1 MPYGMDSAESDSTA
15 VQTAGW
21 SDERQVDWYVDRI
34 GTLPPRLAGEEVLR
48 SVLPPKPGSLLDL
61 GCGDGRLI
69 GLGLEARPGLDR
81 VVGIDLSAPMLVR
94 ANDRFISD
102 ERVSMLP
109 WDLADS
115 IETFGA
121 FDVILS
127 GFAIHH
133 LEDERKRTL
142 FSEVAHQLHPGGL
155 FANLEVIASATPE
168 LHAEFLGL
176 IGRQADDPE
185 DRLAEVG
192 SKLRWM
198 REAGLTQVDCLW
210 RWRGFALLVGW
221 AAPA

>member
-1 MPYGMDSAESDSTA
+1 MPYGMDSPKRDSTA

-21 SDERQVDWYVDRI
+21 GDERQVDWYVDRI
-34 GTLPPRLAGEEVLR
+34 AQLPPRLAGEEVLR
-48 SVLPPKPGSLLDL
+48 SVLPNEPGSLLDL

-69 GLGLEARPGLDR
+69 GLALDTRPGLDR
-81 VVGIDLSAPMLVR
+81 VVGIDLSAPMLAR
-94 ANDRFISD
+94 ATERFISD
-102 ERVSMLP
+102 QRVRVLP
-109 WDLADS
+109 WNLADS
-115 IETFGA
+115 VESFGA

-142 FSEVAHQLHPGGL
+142 FSEIAQQLHPGGL

-185 DRLAEVG
+185 DRLADIG
-192 SKLRWM
+192 SQLRWM

-221 AAPA
+221 AAPG